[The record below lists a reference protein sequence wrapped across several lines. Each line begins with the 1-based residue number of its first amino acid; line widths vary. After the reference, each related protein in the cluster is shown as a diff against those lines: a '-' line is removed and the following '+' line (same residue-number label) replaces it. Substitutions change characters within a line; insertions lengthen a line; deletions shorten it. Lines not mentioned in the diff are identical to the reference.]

1 MPDGGGLPKMGT
13 ATGLKSDVQW
23 TEKWRTLSWKAP
35 HLLSWINYN
44 PSMDKLLHLLSNV
57 GCSSLSIPKFNGSAV
72 EVWEWVI
79 NSSHTSLGMW
89 FLIMLGLKLIHVSK
103 RGPSSID
110 VWQRNPWKIFSR
122 YRFSFRDHGRP
133 WSVILLRG
141 TICLLIMPFSPLNK
155 NYCGQYDY
163 LIYHYIYRQ

>member
-1 MPDGGGLPKMGT
+1 M
-13 ATGLKSDVQW
+13 
-23 TEKWRTLSWKAP
+23 
-35 HLLSWINYN
+35 
-44 PSMDKLLHLLSNV
+44 

-110 VWQRNPWKIFSR
+110 VWQRNPWKICSR

-133 WSVILLRG
+133 WSVILLRE
-141 TICLLIMPFSPLNK
+141 TICLLIMLYSPLNK

-163 LIYHYIYRQ
+163 LIYHYIYISNSVFIHSYIYMYIYANNPKWVITTSEIHRTKYYIGR